1 MPCYYRISPL
11 VSYSRGVE
19 PPFSSALEKG
29 QARRDPLVKQG
40 GVRRGVIILAKAGRP
55 KHLNIGKKREEL

>member
-1 MPCYYRISPL
+1 MPCYYGISPL

-19 PPFSSALEKG
+19 PPFLSALEKG
-29 QARRDPLVKQG
+29 QAWRDPLVEQG